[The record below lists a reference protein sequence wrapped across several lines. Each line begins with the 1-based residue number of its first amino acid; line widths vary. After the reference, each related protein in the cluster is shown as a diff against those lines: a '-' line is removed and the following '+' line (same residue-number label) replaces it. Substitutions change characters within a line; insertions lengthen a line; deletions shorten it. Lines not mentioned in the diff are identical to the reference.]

1 MRDGSVAVRID
12 FPGSNF
18 AGATI
23 YLEDWQVRELK
34 ARVDKHNRWL
44 WSRGRPE
51 DYTMAHAIHSAL
63 YEYFDGL
70 EEKRI
75 PGSGNFQGTQVAKN
89 SHTLIVG
96 QKQEEIKMVKVT
108 IEFDGGTE
116 VFTGDA
122 VSCVVITNK
131 PDKVEVREA
140 LKGTLNPLRFPQILA
155 DTCFSQ
161 VKASQKNQFPL
172 DQLEA
177 LEAFKAE
184 VQNLM
189 DQEIKANG
197 GWTEVLKQ
205 ILEAGKEE

>member
-1 MRDGSVAVRID
+1 
-12 FPGSNF
+12 
-18 AGATI
+18 
-23 YLEDWQVRELK
+23 
-34 ARVDKHNRWL
+34 
-44 WSRGRPE
+44 
-51 DYTMAHAIHSAL
+51 
-63 YEYFDGL
+63 
-70 EEKRI
+70 
-75 PGSGNFQGTQVAKN
+75 
-89 SHTLIVG
+89 
-96 QKQEEIKMVKVT
+96 MVKVT
-108 IEFDGGTE
+108 IEFDGGAE

-122 VSCVVITNK
+122 VSCVVLTNE
-131 PDKVEVREA
+131 PDGTRSCSM
-140 LKGTLNPLRFPQILA
+140 LKGAFRRSFPRVLA